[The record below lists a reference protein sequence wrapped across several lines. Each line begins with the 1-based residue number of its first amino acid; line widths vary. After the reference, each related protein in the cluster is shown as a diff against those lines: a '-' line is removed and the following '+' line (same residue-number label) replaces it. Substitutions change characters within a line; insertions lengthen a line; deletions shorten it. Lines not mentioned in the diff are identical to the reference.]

1 MVPFWLVSAVVAEAG
16 ASKKRR
22 MKMKIEIKVFN
33 KDTNV
38 VIRKCFHDVSSLYEG
53 ETLASAA
60 GAGGQKRVFLSPP
73 GCLGRRI
80 LSSGRGLMGSG
91 RFTSCVTS
99 RFPAD

>member
-1 MVPFWLVSAVVAEAG
+1 
-16 ASKKRR
+16 
-22 MKMKIEIKVFN
+22 MKIEIKVFN

-73 GCLGRRI
+73 RVPWATDFVVWTWPDGEREVH
-80 LSSGRGLMGSG
+80 LMCD
-91 RFTSCVTS
+91 FPIS
-99 RFPAD
+99 R